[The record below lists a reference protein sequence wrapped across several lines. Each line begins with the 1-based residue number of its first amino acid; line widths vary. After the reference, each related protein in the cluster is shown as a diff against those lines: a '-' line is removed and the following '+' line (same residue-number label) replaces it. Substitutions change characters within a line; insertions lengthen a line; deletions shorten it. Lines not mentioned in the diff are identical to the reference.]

1 MQKVNYGLEMER
13 EIALICGRAPRLLL
27 QSCCAPCSSSVLEK
41 LAEHFRVTVYYY
53 NPNISPEGEFRR
65 RAEEQRRLI
74 GEMALGGVVDIITE
88 KYDENEFL
96 NAVRGLENEP
106 EGGKR
111 CSACFHLRL
120 EKTAQKARE
129 LGFEYFTTTL
139 TVSPLKDA
147 QRLNSIGLAL
157 GEKYGVKFLPSDFK
171 KRDGYKRSIELSE
184 QYGLYRQD
192 YCGCRFSVREK

>member
-13 EIALICGRAPRLLL
+13 EIALIGGRAPRLLL

-53 NPNISPEGEFRR
+53 NPNISPEGEFYR
-65 RAEEQRRLI
+65 RAEEQKRLI
-74 GEMALGGVVDIITE
+74 SEMPLKRKVDIIIE
-88 KYDENEFL
+88 NYDESEFL
-96 NAVRGLENEP
+96 DAVRGLENEP

-120 EKTAQKARE
+120 EKTAQKARG
-129 LGFEYFTTTL
+129 LGFDYFTTTL

-147 QRLNSIGLAL
+147 QTLNSIGLAL

-192 YCGCRFSVREK
+192 YCGCRFS